1 MAVSK
6 YRTCGQNLL
15 SAIMFNYYMCL
26 YNTVCERNGNNIC
39 LNYLYIVIRY
49 KYENLSV
56 SKMSL
61 INIMMIT

>member
-6 YRTCGQNLL
+6 YRTCVQTHLP
-15 SAIMFNYYMCL
+15 AIMFNYYMCL

-39 LNYLYIVIRY
+39 LNYLYFFIRY